1 MKKIN
6 VDTWIQFIGMLGVLA
21 GLVFVGLELQQ
32 SQQIAVANALQG
44 RNQMQSNYLLAPLEG
59 QLQAVELRPAQDYK
73 KLNPTQLLIRQQ
85 LILHRSVTITNAW
98 QQYSLGL
105 LTEDAWLVPAGRAK
119 IMYNECI
126 ERPWITAS
134 FTPSLMAYAKENW
147 EEKTC

>member
-59 QLQAVELRPAQDYK
+59 QLQAVKLRTAQDYQ

>member
-6 VDTWIQFIGMLGVLA
+6 LDTWIQLIGMLGVLA

-32 SQQIAVANALQG
+32 SQQIAIANAIQG

-59 QLQAVELRPAQDYK
+59 QLEAVQLRLPQDYQ
-73 KLNPTQLLIRQQ
+73 KLSPTQLLIRQQ

-105 LTEDAWLVPAGRAK
+105 LTEEAWQVPAGRAK
-119 IMYNECI
+119 IMYNECT

-134 FTPSLMAYAKENW
+134 FTPSLMTYAEEVWKDKE
-147 EEKTC
+147 C

>member
-6 VDTWIQFIGMLGVLA
+6 LDTWIQLIGMLGVLA

-32 SQQIAVANALQG
+32 SQQIAIANAIQG

-59 QLQAVELRPAQDYK
+59 QLEAVQLRLPQDYQ
-73 KLNPTQLLIRQQ
+73 KLSPTQLLIRQQ

-105 LTEDAWLVPAGRAK
+105 LTEEAWQVPAGRAK
-119 IMYNECI
+119 IMYNECT

-134 FTPSLMAYAKENW
+134 FTPSLITYAEEVWKDKE
-147 EEKTC
+147 C